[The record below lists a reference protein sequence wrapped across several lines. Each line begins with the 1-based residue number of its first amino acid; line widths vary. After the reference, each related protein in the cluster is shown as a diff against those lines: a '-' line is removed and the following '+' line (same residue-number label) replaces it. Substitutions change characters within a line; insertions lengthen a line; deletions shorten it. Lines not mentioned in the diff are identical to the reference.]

1 MSFHEMVVTV
11 RAVNRASHEFSR
23 ISADAV
29 SMEARIRSV
38 ASTVAGL
45 GAGGVAVAHLAHQFG
60 ILNDQQAKTVS
71 SAMSVVTVIGM
82 FLRTSWG
89 MAIAQKIYAIATGVA
104 TGATWAFNA
113 ALAAKIVLLTLGVG
127 AVVVAAA
134 AMASLAMQTQAAAG
148 AMRDYNAVVSETPGH
163 TRGIVRAGEEEE
175 SALLRRGID

>member
-1 MSFHEMVVTV
+1 MVVTV

-38 ASTVAGL
+38 AATVAGL

-60 ILNDQQAKTVS
+60 ILNDQQARVVS

-89 MAIAQKIYAIATGVA
+89 MTIAQKIYTIATGVA

-127 AVVVAAA
+127 AIVVAAA
-134 AMASLAMQTQAAAG
+134 AMAALAMQTQTAAG
-148 AMRDYNAVVSETPGH
+148 AMREYNAVAGEAVGH
-163 TRGIVRAGEEEE
+163 ARGISRVGEEE
-175 SALLRRGID
+175 SALLRRGVD

>member
-11 RAVNRASHEFSR
+11 RAVNHASHEFSR
-23 ISADAV
+23 VSADAV

-38 ASTVAGL
+38 AATVAGL

-60 ILNDQQAKTVS
+60 ILNDQQARMVS

-127 AVVVAAA
+127 AIVVAAA
-134 AMASLAMQTQAAAG
+134 AMAALTMQTQAAAG
-148 AMRDYNAVVSETPGH
+148 AMREYNAVAGETAGY
-163 TRGIVRAGEEEE
+163 TRGISRAGEEQ
-175 SALLRRGID
+175 SALLRRGVD

>member
-29 SMEARIRSV
+29 SMEARIRSI
-38 ASTVAGL
+38 AATIAGL
-45 GAGGVAVAHLAHQFG
+45 GAGGIAVAHLAHQFG
-60 ILNDQQAKTVS
+60 ILNDQQARVVS
-71 SAMSVVTVIGM
+71 SAMSVVTVMGM

-89 MAIAQKIYAIATGVA
+89 MAIAQKIYAIVTGVA

-127 AVVVAAA
+127 AIVVAAA
-134 AMASLAMQTQAAAG
+134 AMAALAMQTQAAAG
-148 AMRDYNAVVSETPGH
+148 AMREYNAVAAETVGYA
-163 TRGIVRAGEEEE
+163 RGIGHAGEEET
-175 SALLRRGID
+175 ALLRRGVD

>member
-29 SMEARIRSV
+29 TIEARIRSV
-38 ASTVAGL
+38 AATVAGL

-60 ILNDQQAKTVS
+60 ILNDQQTRVVS
-71 SAMSVVTVIGM
+71 SVMSVVTVTGA

-89 MAIAQKIYAIATGVA
+89 MTIAQKIYAIATGVA

-127 AVVVAAA
+127 TIVVVAAA
-134 AMASLAMQTQAAAG
+134 MAALAMQTQAATG
-148 AMRDYNAVVSETPGH
+148 AMRDYNAVAGEAVGH
-163 TRGIVRAGEEEE
+163 VRGIGRAGEEE
-175 SALLRRGID
+175 SALLRRGVD

>member
-38 ASTVAGL
+38 AATVAGL
-45 GAGGVAVAHLAHQFG
+45 GAGGIAVAHLAHQFG
-60 ILNDQQAKTVS
+60 ILNDQQARAVS
-71 SAMSVVTVIGM
+71 SAMSVVTVMGM

-134 AMASLAMQTQAAAG
+134 TMAALAMQTQAAAG
-148 AMRDYNAVVSETPGH
+148 AMREYNTVAGETVEHARSIG
-163 TRGIVRAGEEEE
+163 RAGEEEV
-175 SALLRRGID
+175 ALLRRGVD

>member
-29 SMEARIRSV
+29 SMEARIRAV

-45 GAGGVAVAHLAHQFG
+45 GASGVAVANLAHQFG
-60 ILNDQQAKTVS
+60 ILSDQQTRMVS

-134 AMASLAMQTQAAAG
+134 AMAALAMQTQAAAG
-148 AMRDYNAVVSETPGH
+148 AMREYNAMAGEATNRARDIG
-163 TRGIVRAGEEEE
+163 RAGEEEA
-175 SALLRRGID
+175 ALLRRGVD